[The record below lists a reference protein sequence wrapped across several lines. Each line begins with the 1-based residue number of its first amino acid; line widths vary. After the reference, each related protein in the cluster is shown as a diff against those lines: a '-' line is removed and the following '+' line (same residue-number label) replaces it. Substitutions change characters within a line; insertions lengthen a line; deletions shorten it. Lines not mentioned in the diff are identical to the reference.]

1 MSLGWIIGGLL
12 AGVVLICWLQ
22 YRAQAGT
29 YRPLSSRQPERT
41 AIEDRPL
48 GTEALDLDAVRR
60 TQRQNE
66 SLERAHTNWTRG
78 RSGILGA
85 AAADTHIAPLADD
98 ETYAK
103 RFHAAYM
110 NKKDMPK

>member
-1 MSLGWIIGGLL
+1 MNAIWLLFALGC
-12 AGVVLICWLQ
+12 AGVAVFFA
-22 YRAQAGT
+22 RRR
-29 YRPLSSRQPERT
+29 RPARPYQRLASRQPERAAT
-41 AIEDRPL
+41 EDRPL

-60 TQRQNE
+60 AQRRNE

-110 NKKDMPK
+110 NKKDTPK

>member
-1 MSLGWIIGGLL
+1 MSLGWIIAGLL
-12 AGVVLICWLQ
+12 AGVVLISWLQ

-29 YRPLSSRQPERT
+29 YRPLASRQPERAET
-41 AIEDRPL
+41 EERPL
-48 GTEALDLDAVRR
+48 GTEAIDMDAVRR

-78 RSGILGA
+78 KGSILGA

-110 NKKDMPK
+110 NKKDTTK